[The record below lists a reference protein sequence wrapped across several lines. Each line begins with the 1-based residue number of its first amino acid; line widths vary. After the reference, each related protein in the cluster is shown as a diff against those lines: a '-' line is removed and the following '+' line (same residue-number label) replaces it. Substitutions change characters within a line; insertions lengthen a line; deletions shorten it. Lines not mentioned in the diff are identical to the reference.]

1 MLRRPLIQSGEHPV
15 LVTDNPTNKQTDRR
29 CIRNLFHCKLRLSCK
44 RAKNVYLPFLSS
56 QDSVDCSR
64 NSKVYKY
71 VTVMTNCR
79 VSRSRIQS
87 KYVSW
92 QILKNVLINNNYATL
107 VVPRDRIHSRS
118 SSRSDLTELTHQLAH
133 LQSKTGN

>member
-1 MLRRPLIQSGEHPV
+1 MSQTIRQ
-15 LVTDNPTNKQTDRR
+15 TNRQTDAALEIYSTAN
-29 CIRNLFHCKLRLSCK
+29 CASLVCK
-44 RAKNVYLPFLSS
+44 RAKNIYLPFLSS

-71 VTVMTNCR
+71 VTVVTNCR